1 MYKSMDSITI
11 IAEIKKYIQ
20 NNILAENI
28 QLDATTDL
36 KQAGI
41 DSFSTVEIILFI
53 ERKFGVAIPDEKL
66 IPENFKTL
74 QSLAATVLELVPEA
88 T

>member
-1 MYKSMDSITI
+1 MDSTI
-11 IAEIKKYIQ
+11 IIAQIKKYIQ

-28 QLDATTDL
+28 PLDATTDL

-66 IPENFKTL
+66 VPENFKTL
-74 QSLAATVLELVPEA
+74 QSLAATVLELLPDA
-88 T
+88 P

>member
-1 MYKSMDSITI
+1 MDTNIIIT
-11 IAEIKKYIQ
+11 EIKKYIE
-20 NNILAENI
+20 NNILAETVHI
-28 QLDATTDL
+28 DADTNL

-53 ERKFGVAIPDEKL
+53 ERKFGVSIPDEKL
-66 IPENFKTL
+66 IPDNFKTL
-74 QSLAATVLELVPEA
+74 QALAATVLELMPDA